1 LFRWSAPWLKNRRD
15 RKRRLVFSKMYLRRT
30 LPVCLFLAVTAAYA
44 QDLKVDVLDFYGL
57 RKVSESQ
64 IRKALG
70 VKEGDRMPASKG
82 DAEAKIDQIPGVVES
97 HLEAVCCDHGQTILY
112 VGIEER
118 GAPHF
123 ELRDSPEGTV
133 ALPGEI
139 VSTYNRFLEAA
150 QAASRRGSTGED
162 LTHGHPLM
170 ADGPA
175 RAIQEMFPALAD
187 QYLAQLRDVLRNS
200 DDEAQRAMAA
210 YVLVYVRRKVDIVND
225 LQYALKDADAGV
237 RNNATRS
244 LVALSVLAK
253 LDPSSEIRISP
264 TWFIEML
271 NSLSWSDRNRAL
283 SALQTLTDS
292 RDPLVLDQLRTRAL
306 DALIDMARWKTLSH
320 ALPAFIL
327 LGRVA
332 GMPEPEIQSAWTRGD
347 RDVVIAA
354 AKKKAK

>member
-1 LFRWSAPWLKNRRD
+1 MF
-15 RKRRLVFSKMYLRRT
+15 LRSI
-30 LPVCLFLAVTAAYA
+30 LSGFLLAVVSLQA
-44 QDLKVDVLDFYGL
+44 QDLRLDVLDFYGL

-64 IRKALG
+64 IRKTLG
-70 VKEGDRMPASKG
+70 VREGNRLPASKG
-82 DAEAKIDQIPGVVES
+82 DAEARLDQIPGVVES
-97 HLEAVCCDHGQTILY
+97 HLEAVCCDNGQTVLY

-123 ELRDSPEGTV
+123 DLREPPDGEAELPQ
-133 ALPGEI
+133 EI
-139 VSTYNRFLEAA
+139 VSAYDRFLEAV

-170 ADGPA
+170 ADGAA
-175 RAIQEMFPALAD
+175 RAVQEMFPALAD
-187 QYLAQLRDVLRNS
+187 AHLVRIREVLRS
-200 DDEAQRAMAA
+200 SSDEALRAMAA
-210 YVLVYVRRKVDIVND
+210 YVLVYATRKSEIVND
-225 LQYALKDADAGV
+225 LQFALKDADAGV
-237 RNNATRS
+237 RNNAARS
-244 LVALSVLAK
+244 LLALSVLAK

-283 SALQTLTDS
+283 KALQTLTDS

-306 DALIDMARWKTLSH
+306 DALIDMAQWKTLSH

-332 GMPEPEIQSAWTRGD
+332 GMPEPEIQAAWTRGD
-347 RDVVIAA
+347 RDAVIAA

>member
-1 LFRWSAPWLKNRRD
+1 MQFRRAFPIFVLLGATSL
-15 RKRRLVFSKMYLRRT
+15 YG
-30 LPVCLFLAVTAAYA
+30 
-44 QDLKVDVLDFYGL
+44 QDLRVDVLDFYGL

-70 VKEGDRMPASKG
+70 IREGDQMPPSKG
-82 DAEAKIDQIPGVVES
+82 DAEAKVDQIAGVVES
-97 HLEAVCCDHGQTILY
+97 HLEAVCCDNGQTILY
-112 VGIEER
+112 AGIEER

-123 ELRDSPEGTV
+123 DLREPPEGEADLPEDIV
-133 ALPGEI
+133 A
-139 VSTYNRFLEAA
+139 TYNRFLEAA

-170 ADGPA
+170 ADGSA
-175 RAIQEMFPALAD
+175 RAIQEMFPALVDLNLVQVRA
-187 QYLAQLRDVLRNS
+187 VLRS
-200 DDEAQRAMAA
+200 SSDEAQRAIAA
-210 YVLVYVRRKVDIVND
+210 YVLVYATRKKDIVND
-225 LQYALKDADAGV
+225 LQFGLKDADAGV
-237 RNNATRS
+237 RNNAARS

-253 LDPSSEIRISP
+253 LDPASEINISP

-283 SALQTLTDS
+283 WALQTLTDS

-306 DALIDMARWKTLSH
+306 DALVDMARWKTLSH

-332 GMPEPEIQSAWTRGD
+332 GIAEPEIQAAWTRGD
-347 RDVVIAA
+347 RDTVIAA

>member
-1 LFRWSAPWLKNRRD
+1 MGFRRI
-15 RKRRLVFSKMYLRRT
+15 
-30 LPVCLFLAVTAAYA
+30 LPVLLLAVASLYA
-44 QDLKVDVLDFYGL
+44 QDLRVDVLDFYGL
-57 RKVSESQ
+57 RKVSEAQ

-70 VKEGDRMPASKG
+70 IHEGDRMPPSKG
-82 DAEAKIDQIPGVVES
+82 DAESKLDQIPGVVEA
-97 HLEAVCCDHGQTILY
+97 HLEAVCCDNGQTILY

-123 ELRDSPEGTV
+123 ELRDPPDKDVS
-133 ALPGEI
+133 LPPEI
-139 VSTYNRFLEAA
+139 VSTYTRFLEAA
-150 QAASRRGSTGED
+150 QTAARRGSTEED

-170 ADGPA
+170 ADGSA

-187 QYLAQLRDVLRNS
+187 QHLAQIRDVLRNS
-200 DDEAQRAMAA
+200 DDEVQRAVAA
-210 YVLVYVRRKVDIVND
+210 YVLVYASRKSDVVDD
-225 LQYALKDADAGV
+225 LQFALKDADAGV
-237 RNNATRS
+237 RNNAARS
-244 LVALSVLAK
+244 LLALSVLAK
-253 LDPSSEIRISP
+253 LDPSSAVRISP

-283 SALQTLTDS
+283 KALQTLTDS

-327 LGRVA
+327 LGSVA
-332 GMPEPEIQSAWTRGD
+332 GMPEPEIQAAWTRGD
-347 RDVVIAA
+347 REAVITA

>member
-1 LFRWSAPWLKNRRD
+1 MHF
-15 RKRRLVFSKMYLRRT
+15 RRT
-30 LPVCLFLAVTAAYA
+30 LPIFLFLAAAACYA
-44 QDLKVDVLDFYGL
+44 QDLRVDVLDFYGL

-64 IRKALG
+64 VRKALG
-70 VKEGDRMPASKG
+70 VREGDRMPPSKG
-82 DAEAKIDQIPGVVES
+82 DAEAKVDQIAGVVET
-97 HLEAVCCDHGQTILY
+97 HLEAVCCDNGQTILY
-112 VGIEER
+112 VGIEEK
-118 GAPHF
+118 GTPHF
-123 ELRDSPEGTV
+123 DLREPPEGDVT
-133 ALPGEI
+133 LPDEI

-150 QAASRRGSTGED
+150 QAASRRGSTDED

-170 ADGPA
+170 ADASA

-187 QYLAQLRDVLRNS
+187 QYRIQILDVLRNS
-200 DDEAQRAMAA
+200 NDEAQRSIAA
-210 YVLVYVRRKVDIVND
+210 YVLVYVSRKKEIVND
-225 LQYALKDADAGV
+225 LQTALKDADAGV
-237 RNNATRS
+237 RNNAARS

-253 LDPSSEIRISP
+253 LDPSSEITISP

-271 NSLSWSDRNRAL
+271 NSLSWSDRSRAL
-283 SALQTLTDS
+283 WALQTLTDS

-332 GMPEPEIQSAWTRGD
+332 GMPEPEIQAAWTRGD
-347 RDVVIAA
+347 RDTVIAA

>member
-1 LFRWSAPWLKNRRD
+1 MF
-15 RKRRLVFSKMYLRRT
+15 LRRT
-30 LPVCLFLAVTAAYA
+30 LPCLVLAVASLHA
-44 QDLKVDVLDFYGL
+44 QDIRVDVLDFYGL

-70 VKEGDRMPASKG
+70 IREGDRLPPSKG
-82 DAEAKIDQIPGVVES
+82 DAEAKLDQIPGIVEA

-112 VGIEER
+112 AGIEER

-123 ELRDSPEGTV
+123 DLREPPERAI
-133 ALPGEI
+133 ALPEEI
-139 VSTYNRFLEAA
+139 AGVYSRFLEAA
-150 QAASRRGSTGED
+150 QTASRRGSVDED

-170 ADGPA
+170 ADA
-175 RAIQEMFPALAD
+175 STRAVQEMFPALAD
-187 QYLAQLRDVLRNS
+187 QYLVQIREVLRNS

-210 YVLVYVRRKVDIVND
+210 YVLVYAGRKSDVVND

-237 RNNATRS
+237 RNNAARS

-283 SALQTLTDS
+283 WALQTLTDS
-292 RDPLVLDQLRTRAL
+292 RDPLALDQLRTRAL
-306 DALIDMARWKTLSH
+306 DALIDMARWKTLAH
-320 ALPAFIL
+320 ALPAFVL

-347 RDVVIAA
+347 RDAVIAA
-354 AKKKAK
+354 ARKKAK

>member
-1 LFRWSAPWLKNRRD
+1 MRVRS
-15 RKRRLVFSKMYLRRT
+15 T
-30 LPVCLFLAVTAAYA
+30 LPVFLFLAVTSAYA
-44 QDLKVDVLDFYGL
+44 QDLRVDVLDFYGL
-57 RKVSESQ
+57 RKVSETQ
-64 IRKALG
+64 IRKALA
-70 VKEGDRMPASKG
+70 VREGDRMPPSKG
-82 DAEAKIDQIPGVVES
+82 DAEAKLDQLPGVVES
-97 HLEAVCCDHGQTILY
+97 HLEAVCCDNGQTILY

-123 ELRDSPEGTV
+123 ELREPPEGDAT
-133 ALPGEI
+133 LPEEI
-139 VSTYNRFLEAA
+139 VSAYNRFLEAA
-150 QAASRRGSTGED
+150 QAASRRGSTDED

-170 ADGPA
+170 ADGAA
-175 RAIQEMFPALAD
+175 RAIQEMFPALVD
-187 QYLAQLRDVLRNS
+187 QNLAQVRAVLRGS
-200 DDEAQRAMAA
+200 EDEAQRAMAA
-210 YVLVYVRRKVDIVND
+210 YVLVYASRKGDIVND
-225 LQYALKDADAGV
+225 LQTALKDADAGV
-237 RNNATRS
+237 RNNAARS

-253 LDPSSEIRISP
+253 LDPSSGITISP

-283 SALQTLTDS
+283 RALQTLTDS

-332 GMPEPEIQSAWTRGD
+332 GMPEPEIQAAWTRGD
-347 RDVVIAA
+347 REAVITA

>member
-1 LFRWSAPWLKNRRD
+1 
-15 RKRRLVFSKMYLRRT
+15 
-30 LPVCLFLAVTAAYA
+30 
-44 QDLKVDVLDFYGL
+44 
-57 RKVSESQ
+57 
-64 IRKALG
+64 
-70 VKEGDRMPASKG
+70 
-82 DAEAKIDQIPGVVES
+82 VVEA
-97 HLEAVCCDHGQTILY
+97 HLEAVCCDNGQTILY

-123 ELRDSPEGTV
+123 ELRDPPDKEVS
-133 ALPGEI
+133 LPPEI

-150 QAASRRGSTGED
+150 QAAARRGSTEED

-170 ADGPA
+170 ADGSA
-175 RAIQEMFPALAD
+175 RAVQEMFPALAD
-187 QYLAQLRDVLRNS
+187 QHLAEIREVLRNS
-200 DDEAQRAMAA
+200 DDEVQRAMAA
-210 YVLVYVRRKVDIVND
+210 YVLVYASRKSDVVND

-237 RNNATRS
+237 RNNAARS
-244 LVALSVLAK
+244 LLALSVLAK
-253 LDPSSEIRISP
+253 LNPSSDVRISP

-283 SALQTLTDS
+283 KALQTLTDS

-332 GMPEPEIQSAWTRGD
+332 GMPEPEIQAAWTSGD
-347 RDVVIAA
+347 REAVITAA
-354 AKKKAK
+354 RKKSK

>member
-1 LFRWSAPWLKNRRD
+1 MHSC
-15 RKRRLVFSKMYLRRT
+15 RT
-30 LPVCLFLAVTAAYA
+30 LPFLLLAAASLHA
-44 QDLKVDVLDFYGL
+44 QDLRVDVLDFYGL
-57 RKVSESQ
+57 RKVTESQ

-70 VKEGDRMPASKG
+70 VREGDRMPPSKG
-82 DAEAKIDQIPGVVES
+82 DAEAKVDQIPGVVES
-97 HLEAVCCDHGQTILY
+97 HLEAVCCDGGQTILY
-112 VGIEER
+112 VGIEEK

-123 ELRDSPEGTV
+123 DLREAPEREVT
-133 ALPGEI
+133 LPGEI

-150 QAASRRGSTGED
+150 QAASRRGSTDED

-170 ADGPA
+170 ADGSA

-187 QYLAQLRDVLRNS
+187 QYRFQIVDVLRNS

-210 YVLVYVRRKVDIVND
+210 YVLVYASRKSEIVND
-225 LQYALKDADAGV
+225 LQTALKDADAGV
-237 RNNATRS
+237 RNNAARS

-283 SALQTLTDS
+283 WALQTLTDS

-332 GMPEPEIQSAWTRGD
+332 GMPEPEIQAAWTRGD
-347 RDVVIAA
+347 RDTVIAA

>member
-1 LFRWSAPWLKNRRD
+1 
-15 RKRRLVFSKMYLRRT
+15 VT
-30 LPVCLFLAVTAAYA
+30 LP
-44 QDLKVDVLDFYGL
+44 
-57 RKVSESQ
+57 E
-64 IRKALG
+64 
-70 VKEGDRMPASKG
+70 
-82 DAEAKIDQIPGVVES
+82 
-97 HLEAVCCDHGQTILY
+97 
-112 VGIEER
+112 
-118 GAPHF
+118 
-123 ELRDSPEGTV
+123 
-133 ALPGEI
+133 EI

-150 QAASRRGSTGED
+150 QSASRRGSTAED

-170 ADGPA
+170 ADGAA

-187 QYLAQLRDVLRNS
+187 QYRFQIVDVLRNS

-210 YVLVYVRRKVDIVND
+210 YVLVYVRRKSDIVND
-225 LQYALKDADAGV
+225 LQFGLKDADAGV
-237 RNNATRS
+237 RNNAARS

-283 SALQTLTDS
+283 WALQTLTDS

-332 GMPEPEIQSAWTRGD
+332 GIPEPEIQAAWTRGD

>member
-1 LFRWSAPWLKNRRD
+1 MPSLHAQE
-15 RKRRLVFSKMYLRRT
+15 LR
-30 LPVCLFLAVTAAYA
+30 A
-44 QDLKVDVLDFYGL
+44 DVLDFYGL

-64 IRKALG
+64 IRKGLG
-70 VKEGDRMPASKG
+70 IREGDRLPPSKG
-82 DAEAKIDQIPGVVES
+82 DAETKLDQIPGVVES
-97 HLEAVCCDHGQTILY
+97 HLEAVCCDNGQTILY

-118 GAPHF
+118 GSPHF
-123 ELRDSPEGTV
+123 DLREPPDGEVTLPE
-133 ALPGEI
+133 EI

-150 QAASRRGSTGED
+150 QAASRRGSVDED

-170 ADGPA
+170 ADGSA
-175 RAIQEMFPALAD
+175 RAVQEMFPALAD
-187 QYLAQLRDVLRNS
+187 QNLAQIRDVLRNS
-200 DDEAQRAMAA
+200 NDEVQRAMAA
-210 YVLVYVRRKVDIVND
+210 YVLVYARRKSDIVND

-237 RNNATRS
+237 RNNAARS
-244 LVALSVLAK
+244 LLALSVLAK
-253 LDPSSEIRISP
+253 LDPSSEVRISP

-283 SALQTLTDS
+283 KALQTLTDS

-306 DALIDMARWKTLSH
+306 DALIDMAQWKTLSH

-332 GMPEPEIQSAWTRGD
+332 GMPEPEIQSAWTRGE
-347 RDVVIAA
+347 RDAVIAA

>member
-1 LFRWSAPWLKNRRD
+1 
-15 RKRRLVFSKMYLRRT
+15 MH
-30 LPVCLFLAVTAAYA
+30 A
-44 QDLKVDVLDFYGL
+44 QDLRLDVLDFYGL

-70 VKEGDRMPASKG
+70 VREGDRLPPSKG

-97 HLEAVCCDHGQTILY
+97 HLEAVCCDNGLTILY

-123 ELRDSPEGTV
+123 DMREPPEGDV
-133 ALPGEI
+133 ALADEI
-139 VSTYNRFLEAA
+139 VRTYNRFLEAA
-150 QAASRRGSTGED
+150 QTASRRGSVEED

-170 ADGPA
+170 ADGSA

-187 QYLAQLRDVLRNS
+187 QYLVQILAVLRNS
-200 DDEAQRAMAA
+200 NDEVQRAMAA
-210 YVLVYVRRKVDIVND
+210 YVLVYATDKKRIASD
-225 LQYALKDADAGV
+225 LQFALKDADAGV
-237 RNNATRS
+237 RNNAVRS
-244 LVALSVLAK
+244 LAALSVLAK
-253 LDPSSEIRISP
+253 LDPASGINISP

-283 SALQTLTDS
+283 KALQTLTDS
-292 RDPLVLDQLRTRAL
+292 RDPLVLDQLRTRSL
-306 DALIDMARWKTLSH
+306 DALIDMARWKTLGH

-347 RDVVIAA
+347 RDAVIAA
-354 AKKKAK
+354 AKKKSK